1 MSQKCYI
8 HQRTDLA
15 DAAAVETYAVANPTQ
30 FVLGSFIVAAD
41 GTVCIVTDGAVG
53 TTQLITVGEP
63 TP

>member
-15 DAAAVETYAVANPTQ
+15 DAAAVETYAAANPTQ
-30 FVLGSFIVAAD
+30 FVLGSFVAAD
-41 GTVCIVTDGAVG
+41 GTVCIVTDGAAG